1 MKDMSP
7 AEAATAAGKNGS
19 KQPWMIYQ
27 IYSLGITVAT
37 IAVTLT
43 AIY

>member
-1 MKDMSP
+1 MG
-7 AEAATAAGKNGS
+7 AEEAATVTGKSNV

-27 IYSLGITVAT
+27 IYALSITVAT